1 MANLTLSEMLT
12 IRNCLIKEVKENEK
26 TVETAERFFPGSDFI
41 SIFRDLLNC
50 SRSALAKINKE
61 LDKEK

>member
-26 TVETAERFFPGSDFI
+26 TVETAERYFLVLI
-41 SIFRDLLNC
+41 LLAILETC
-50 SRSALAKINKE
+50 LIVQE
-61 LDKEK
+61 VH

>member
-26 TVETAERFFPGSDFI
+26 TAERYFPGSDFI
-41 SIFRDLLNC
+41 SNFRDLLNC

-61 LDKEK
+61 LDKEG

>member
-26 TVETAERFFPGSDFI
+26 TVETAERFFPGSDLSAI
-41 SIFRDLLNC
+41 SETCLIAQEVR
-50 SRSALAKINKE
+50 
-61 LDKEK
+61 